1 MFGGV
6 TKTVYV
12 RIFHHGHTWLET
24 ASSFSNCYW
33 TLQLHNY
40 IKYESIPK
48 NRNGILG
55 CGEFEKGVPRRM
67 GMDKDPR
74 KDLETS
80 KMLNEGWSGKHLY
93 KIRSEDL
100 KLLTKDWQI

>member
-1 MFGGV
+1 MKQQAHFQTV
-6 TKTVYV
+6 T
-12 RIFHHGHTWLET
+12 GH
-24 ASSFSNCYW
+24 F
-33 TLQLHNY
+33 NY

-67 GMDKDPR
+67 GTDKDPR

-80 KMLNEGWSGKHLY
+80 KMLAEGWSGKHLY